1 MGNRSHTIEV
11 RGRVA
16 VVFCFVAVAF
26 PMVLNSLGV
35 ADYDSER
42 LADDPYRPADRS
54 LAERI
59 CLISEWMAPACLLAW
74 AAAQFRVRNSVLF
87 EEKGSRFLSLVF
99 GAAGLALL
107 TVNWLRWAARPR
119 SGEHFGALQGW
130 QFGVGWLLLWWS
142 YVFWPTVR
150 SGQYSASS
158 VRGQAESDA
167 ENIP

>member
-42 LADDPYRPADRS
+42 SADDPYRPADRS

-59 CLISEWMAPACLLAW
+59 CVISEWMAPA
-74 AAAQFRVRNSVLF
+74 
-87 EEKGSRFLSLVF
+87 
-99 GAAGLALL
+99 
-107 TVNWLRWAARPR
+107 
-119 SGEHFGALQGW
+119 
-130 QFGVGWLLLWWS
+130 
-142 YVFWPTVR
+142 
-150 SGQYSASS
+150 
-158 VRGQAESDA
+158 
-167 ENIP
+167 